1 MKRKLPSLKCYS
13 LFFLCLITLLLLFPT
28 QTSAAAKTR
37 LNYDHVTLCRYH
49 SVQLKLN
56 KSHGKVTWKSSD
68 KNVATVTKKGLVTA
82 VSAGTTTIKAK
93 CGKAV
98 YQCKVTVK
106 EYSTEIQY
114 AAYGY
119 HALTRQMDSIKDLKI
134 KQVYQGSFVSNI
146 PFACFECSFKDRS
159 GNKKDTW
166 VYVYEQEQ
174 TSTSC
179 YTLETGFYTNN
190 LILKF
195 ENLGMDSV
203 LSLRCTPIKLS
214 DVKNASKYIF
224 AYEKASIK
232 KGINFDLANSWL
244 KL

>member
-1 MKRKLPSLKCYS
+1 MKNIQKSLNIYILTCCI
-13 LFFLCLITLLLLFPT
+13 LATIFLFPL
-28 QTSAAAKTR
+28 SIYAASPK
-37 LNYDHVTLCRYH
+37 LNHSEITLCRYH

-159 GNKKDTW
+159 GNKKDAW

-224 AYEKASIK
+224 TYEKASIK